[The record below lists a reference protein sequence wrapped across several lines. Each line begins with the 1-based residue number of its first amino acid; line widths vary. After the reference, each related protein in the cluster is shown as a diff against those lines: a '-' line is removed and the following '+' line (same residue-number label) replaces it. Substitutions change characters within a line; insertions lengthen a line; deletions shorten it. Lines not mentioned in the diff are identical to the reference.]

1 MPMPSSEV
9 IVIGGGINGLACAA
23 RLAAKGRQVT
33 LLEAAATVGGGA
45 GEREFAPGYRAPSLA
60 HLTQGLDAR
69 IIEGMGLERHGLTFH
84 PALATTVLSGA
95 ADPLLV
101 KGGRT
106 SGPDAAAWAAL
117 HRKLAD
123 FARVLSPFRQMR
135 PVKLAG
141 ENRLFGLAKQGLGI
155 RALGK
160 DDFRELLRMVLIN
173 AYDVAVDEL
182 TDDRLKALLCFDST
196 LGAWL
201 GPRSPN
207 SLILYL
213 DRLSRGP
220 DPLLPKGGMGA
231 LAVALGKAAAAAGA
245 KIRTDAPVERMLI
258 EGDRAVGVR
267 LAGGE
272 ELRARLVV
280 SAMNPRTTF
289 QALVGAAALDTGFFK
304 AVGHIRSR
312 GAAAKLHLALKG
324 TPDFRGADLKSR
336 IVIAPS
342 AEAVERA
349 FNPVKYGEV
358 PEAPVMEVIVSSAH
372 DAGLA
377 PDGHHVLSAIVQYAP
392 HAPKAG
398 LEAARAAMLE
408 NTLAVLEAQ
417 APGLRAQVAHAE
429 MLMPQD
435 IEARFGMVGGNWHHG
450 ELAVEQMLFN
460 RPTFAAAQYATPL
473 PGLWLAGAGSHP
485 GGGING
491 AAGWNAAEAILEAKV
506 LKGVGA

>member
-1 MPMPSSEV
+1 MPMRSSEV
-9 IVIGGGINGLACAA
+9 LVIGGGVNGLACAA
-23 RLAAKGRQVT
+23 RLAAKGRKVT
-33 LLEAAATVGGGA
+33 LLEAAPTVGGGA
-45 GEREFAPGYRAPSLA
+45 GEREFAPGYRAPALA

-69 IIEGMGLERHGLTFH
+69 MVEGMGLERHGLGFH
-84 PALATTVLSGA
+84 PALATTVLSGK
-95 ADPLLV
+95 ADPLVV

-106 SGPDAAAWAAL
+106 TGPDAVAWEAL
-117 HRKLAD
+117 SAKLSG

-135 PVKLAG
+135 PVRLAG
-141 ENRLFGLAKQGLGI
+141 ENRLLGLARHGLGI

-173 AYDVAVDEL
+173 VHDVAEDEL
-182 TDDRLKALLCFDST
+182 TDDRLKGLLAFDAT

-213 DRLSRGP
+213 DRLARGT

-231 LAVALGKAAAAAGA
+231 LAAALGRAAGA
-245 KIRTDAPVERMLI
+245 AGVKLRTGATVERVLI

-272 ELRARLVV
+272 ELRAGLVV

-289 QALVGAAALDTGFFK
+289 QRLVGAAALDAGFFK
-304 AVGHIRSR
+304 AAGHIRSR
-312 GAAAKLHLALKG
+312 GAAAKLHLALRG

-336 IVIAPS
+336 LVIAPS
-342 AEAVERA
+342 SDAVERA

-358 PEAPVMEVIVSSAH
+358 PEAPVMEAILPSAH
-372 DAGLA
+372 ESGLA
-377 PDGHHVLSAIVQYAP
+377 PEGHHVLSAIVQYAP

-398 LEAARAAMLE
+398 LEAARAEMLE
-408 NTLAVLEAQ
+408 NTLNVLETQ
-417 APGLRAQVAHAE
+417 SPGLRNLVAHAE
-429 MLMPQD
+429 LLMPQD

-491 AAGWNAAEAILEAKV
+491 AAGWNAAGAILEAK
-506 LKGVGA
+506 A